1 MNTLHPSPVSRDFD
15 LKNSLGELSIHSN
28 CKKSKNEYKK
38 NSKILAIDDD
48 EIFLEI
54 LLTGLEENGFQA
66 IGARDGWLGLQLAK
80 EQIPD
85 IMICDLKMP
94 GLDGYEVLKAVR
106 QDPMIAQIPFIF
118 LTSEQS
124 QTDRCLAKKLGA
136 DDYLDKFF
144 TFEQLIEVIETQLRS
159 TLRSNAHR

>member
-1 MNTLHPSPVSRDFD
+1 MNTLHPFPAYRDFD
-15 LKNSLGELSIHSN
+15 LNNSLGELSIHS
-28 CKKSKNEYKK
+28 SGEEPKNAPSK

-94 GLDGYEVLKAVR
+94 RLNGYEVLKAVR
-106 QDPMIAQIPFIF
+106 QDPKTAKIPFIF
-118 LTSEQS
+118 LTSEQT

-144 TFEQLIEVIETQLRS
+144 TFEQLIQVIETQLR
-159 TLRSNAHR
+159 